1 MRVEERLLKYVSYWT
16 TSDEECRQ
24 IPSSERQFELGKV
37 LEQELRDLGLEKVT
51 LTDHCYVY
59 GLLPAT
65 KGYADKPAVG
75 FISHM
80 DTAPDFSGKDVKPQI
95 IPDYDG
101 NDVLLKGSGAYLK
114 VSDFPTLKTLKG
126 RTLITTDGTTL
137 LGADDKAGVSE
148 IMTAVEQIIT
158 EKIPHGDIWIG
169 FTPDEEVGSG
179 ADVKDEPEDKPGRAS
194 AAYKKAFWDNI
205 RHPGNPAIRD
215 VLEEGTDANGGYL
228 VPIEFEHTLVQAL
241 NENNI
246 MRTIGC
252 KVITTQNER
261 KIPVANGH
269 TQAAWTAENGAY
281 TESNPTFAQT
291 SIDAFKLTDLIKVSD
306 ELLSD
311 SFFDIEGYISEEFGR
326 AFGEAE
332 EDAFIN
338 GAVQTGQTAIDR
350 PTGLF
355 IPSTA
360 GGAPSGVTA
369 ASATAITADELISL
383 VYSLKAPYRSKA
395 KFLMND
401 ATVAAIR
408 KLKDLNG
415 VYVWQPALTA
425 GEPDRLLG
433 YPLYTSPK
441 VPTMAAGA
449 RAIAFGDFSCYWIA
463 DRAGRTIKRL
473 NELYATNGQVGFT
486 CTERVDGKLIL
497 SEGIKILDMKATSG
511 S

>member
-1 MRVEERLLKYVSYWT
+1 MTQIMELMDKRAKAWEAAKAFLNSHSQNGGMVSAEDAATYDKMEKEVTDLTKDIERLQ
-16 TSDEECRQ
+16 RQ
-24 IPSSERQFELGKV
+24 
-37 LEQELRDLGLEKVT
+37 
-51 LTDHCYVY
+51 
-59 GLLPAT
+59 
-65 KGYADKPAVG
+65 
-75 FISHM
+75 
-80 DTAPDFSGKDVKPQI
+80 
-95 IPDYDG
+95 
-101 NDVLLKGSGAYLK
+101 
-114 VSDFPTLKTLKG
+114 
-126 RTLITTDGTTL
+126 
-137 LGADDKAGVSE
+137 
-148 IMTAVEQIIT
+148 EQIDKMMSAPT
-158 EKIPHGDIWIG
+158 S
-169 FTPDEEVGSG
+169 TPLTGKPG
-179 ADVKDEPEDKPGRAS
+179 VKDEPEDKPGRAS

-281 TESNPTFAQT
+281 TESNPTFTQT

-355 IPSTA
+355 IPSAA
-360 GGAPSGVTA
+360 GGAPSGVNA

-497 SEGIKILDMKATSG
+497 SEGIKILYMKATSV

>member
-1 MRVEERLLKYVSYWT
+1 MTQIMELMDKRAKAWEAAKAFLNSHSQNGGMVSAEDAATYDKMEKEVTDLTKDIERLQRQEQIDKMMSAP
-16 TSDEECRQ
+16 TSA
-24 IPSSERQFELGKV
+24 PLTNMPGKT
-37 LEQELRDLGLEKVT
+37 G
-51 LTDHCYVY
+51 
-59 GLLPAT
+59 
-65 KGYADKPAVG
+65 DKE
-75 FISHM
+75 
-80 DTAPDFSGKDVKPQI
+80 
-95 IPDYDG
+95 
-101 NDVLLKGSGAYLK
+101 
-114 VSDFPTLKTLKG
+114 
-126 RTLITTDGTTL
+126 
-137 LGADDKAGVSE
+137 DDKR
-148 IMTAVEQIIT
+148 
-158 EKIPHGDIWIG
+158 
-169 FTPDEEVGSG
+169 
-179 ADVKDEPEDKPGRAS
+179 GRAS
-194 AAYKKAFWDNI
+194 VAYKKAFWDNI
-205 RHPGNPAIRD
+205 RHPGNPVIRD
-215 VLEEGTDANGGYL
+215 VLEEGTDSNGGYL
-228 VPIEFEHTLVQAL
+228 VPIEFEHSIVQAL

-252 KVITTQNER
+252 KIITTQNER

-269 TQAAWTAENGAY
+269 TQAAWTAENGTY
-281 TESNPTFAQT
+281 TESNPTFTQT

-311 SFFDIEGYISEEFGR
+311 SFFDIESYISEEFGR

-338 GAVQTGQTAIDR
+338 GAIQSGATAIDR

-355 IPSTA
+355 IASA
-360 GGAPSGVTA
+360 SGGAPSGVTA

-383 VYSLKAPYRSKA
+383 VYSLKAPYRGKA

-401 ATVAAIR
+401 ATVAAVR
-408 KLKDLNG
+408 KLKDSNG
-415 VYVWQPALTA
+415 AYMWQPSLTA

-497 SEGIKILDMKATSG
+497 SEGIKILDMKSG